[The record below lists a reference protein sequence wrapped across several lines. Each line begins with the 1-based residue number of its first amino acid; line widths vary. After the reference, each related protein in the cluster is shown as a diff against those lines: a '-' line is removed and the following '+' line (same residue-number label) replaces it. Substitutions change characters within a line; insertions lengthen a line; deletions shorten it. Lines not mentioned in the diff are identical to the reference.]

1 MHFKFTEADNK
12 SRPDHANAKLLTQ
25 RAIESYLRFSYPTSD
40 SLPLETE
47 PFSWP
52 EIHFCCE
59 PERKRE
65 EYINELELILDDML
79 EMERRSSDAAFLS
92 SGVDSSLIAFGIHAK
107 KTFSVAYE
115 EQEFDESPLA
125 MKAAK
130 QLGSEHHV
138 VKIGP
143 ADYFSAVDE
152 ALACRGL
159 PTGDASYI
167 ALYIAAKEA
176 SSYTDAVCS
185 GEGPDEMF
193 CGYPCYSNYFDNPS
207 EDYWL
212 RINTIMDVGEIPS
225 LPDYGGDGFL
235 KMNAFD
241 LTAWMTGNIL
251 PNVAAA
257 AKGAGLDIHLPYMR
271 QNLWNFALALPVKY
285 KSNRNMGKLLFREVA
300 QRIVGHEIA
309 FREKRGFPVPVRK
322 WMRREPFKT
331 QILDAL
337 TGSLARNT
345 LVCTDVDEI
354 LKAFYLAGEDTLW
367 KQVWEMFALIQW
379 LETADSERYAVNYKL

>member
-1 MHFKFTEADNK
+1 
-12 SRPDHANAKLLTQ
+12 
-25 RAIESYLRFSYPTSD
+25 
-40 SLPLETE
+40 
-47 PFSWP
+47 
-52 EIHFCCE
+52 
-59 PERKRE
+59 
-65 EYINELELILDDML
+65 ML
-79 EMERRSSDAAFLS
+79 EMERRSSEAAFLS

-125 MKAAK
+125 MQAAK

-271 QNLWNFALALPVKY
+271 
-285 KSNRNMGKLLFREVA
+285 
-300 QRIVGHEIA
+300 
-309 FREKRGFPVPVRK
+309 
-322 WMRREPFKT
+322 
-331 QILDAL
+331 
-337 TGSLARNT
+337 
-345 LVCTDVDEI
+345 
-354 LKAFYLAGEDTLW
+354 
-367 KQVWEMFALIQW
+367 
-379 LETADSERYAVNYKL
+379 